1 MKVLSRSTS
10 RQIHS
15 QAFVYENSPSTRKH
29 SKRANLLGLPEK
41 VCRLIQENYWLI
53 SKEHRFCSCYFI
65 SNQGVIL
72 KCCREYCREDVQRIH
87 THTQKKIKKIVGSP
101 KKYRLFSLRFLLT
114 NQKTT
119 RAFCKLSRQDT
130 LCLFLRNKR
139 AVNYSLSQFL
149 RWHYST
155 KKGTSFPG

>member
-87 THTQKKIKKIVGSP
+87 THTQKKILKNSWQSKKVSFI
-101 KKYRLFSLRFLLT
+101 FFTILT
-114 NQKTT
+114 DQSEN
-119 RAFCKLSRQDT
+119 
-130 LCLFLRNKR
+130 N
-139 AVNYSLSQFL
+139 
-149 RWHYST
+149 
-155 KKGTSFPG
+155 TSFLQVVTSGHIMFVSKEQTCR